1 MISELFINRPRMAIV
16 IAIVISLAGLLAL
29 SRIPVAQLP
38 DIVPPQVQVSAV
50 YPGASAAVLEA
61 TVAQPIESKVVGVDR
76 MLYMKSTSGADGS
89 YNLTISFALGT
100 DPDINTVNV
109 NNRVQTAMASLPT
122 EVQVQG
128 LTVQKR
134 SSSILQFIALY
145 SEGGKLD
152 PLFITNYAIINVLDE
167 LSRIP
172 GVGQASLF
180 GREDYSMRIWFDT
193 SRLTSLGLT
202 PADVIR
208 AVQAQNVQAPVGR
221 LGARPVPDDQQFQLN
236 LQTQGRLATPEEFG
250 AIVIRANPDGSMLQV
265 KDVARV
271 ELGAQNLDTFSR
283 LNGNPSV
290 AVGVYLAPGANAI
303 TVSNAVNAVLEKLR
317 DRFPEGLQARV
328 VHDSTIFVTD
338 TISAVVTAL
347 IEAFVLVA
355 IVVFLFLG
363 NLRATIIPIIAI
375 PVSLVGSFAVLLA
388 LGYSANT
395 VSLLALVLAVGIVVD
410 DAIVV
415 VENVERVMEEEP
427 DLSPAEATRKAM
439 AQVTAPIIGITL
451 VLLAVF
457 VPIAFISGISGELF
471 RQFAVTISAAVLI
484 SAVTALTL

>member
-1 MISELFINRPRMAIV
+1 MISAHFIDRPRMAIV

-61 TVAQPIESKVVGVDR
+61 TVAQPIESKVVGVDK

-89 YNLTISFALGT
+89 YNLTVSFALGT

-109 NNRVQTAMASLPT
+109 NNRVQTSMASLPV
-122 EVQVQG
+122 EVQLQG

-134 SSSILQFIALY
+134 SSSILQFIGLY

-152 PLFITNYAIINVLDE
+152 PLFITNYVIINVLDE
-167 LSRIP
+167 VSRIS
-172 GVGQASLF
+172 GVGQATLF

-202 PADVIR
+202 PSDVIR
-208 AVQAQNVQAPVGR
+208 AVQAQNVQAPIGR

-236 LQTQGRLATPEEFG
+236 LQTQGRLTSPEEFG

-283 LNGNPSV
+283 LNGESV
-290 AVGVYLAPGANAI
+290 GGDRRVSRARRQRHHRIERCKCQVGGAAWPLSRRIAVP
-303 TVSNAVNAVLEKLR
+303 R
-317 DRFPEGLQARV
+317 DL
-328 VHDSTIFVTD
+328 
-338 TISAVVTAL
+338 
-347 IEAFVLVA
+347 
-355 IVVFLFLG
+355 
-363 NLRATIIPIIAI
+363 
-375 PVSLVGSFAVLLA
+375 
-388 LGYSANT
+388 
-395 VSLLALVLAVGIVVD
+395 
-410 DAIVV
+410 
-415 VENVERVMEEEP
+415 
-427 DLSPAEATRKAM
+427 
-439 AQVTAPIIGITL
+439 
-451 VLLAVF
+451 
-457 VPIAFISGISGELF
+457 
-471 RQFAVTISAAVLI
+471 
-484 SAVTALTL
+484 